1 MEPQA
6 QVELPPSADSVRTAR
21 RFLRET
27 LASWD
32 AEPLEWTASQAV
44 SELVTNAVLHAG
56 TPITVT
62 LTLPGDGRLRV
73 EVGDGS
79 PRVPQQRRYGQR
91 ATTGR
96 GIALVAGLAEAWG
109 VETRPGGKT
118 VWCELAVGPADDPDL
133 AAFLTD
139 DELAAL
145 VVEEQTA

>member
-1 MEPQA
+1 MQA
-6 QVELPPSADSVRTAR
+6 QVQLPPDAGSVRDAR

-32 AEPLEWTASQAV
+32 AEPLEWTASQAL

-56 TPITVT
+56 TPVTVS
-62 LTLPGDGRLRV
+62 LALLDDGRLRL

-79 PRVPQQRRYGQR
+79 PRVPHQRRYGQQ

-96 GIALVAGLAEAWG
+96 GIALVAGLAETWG
-109 VETRPGGKT
+109 VEPRTGGKT
-118 VWCELAVGPADDPDL
+118 VWCELLPGAVDPDL

-139 DELAAL
+139 DELVAL
-145 VVEEQTA
+145 ATQEQTA